1 MFPLSHDSAAATAL
15 AATMAVHSVIHFQ
28 NIVGREGK
36 KMVKRVSHSKRKCSD
51 ANENGLW
58 RFAEQ
63 KRCEKDDGADHDLR
77 AEIQL
82 LKYVQM

>member
-28 NIVGREGK
+28 NIGGMGRGK
-36 KMVKRVSHSKRKCSD
+36 KDGVKESVT
-51 ANENGLW
+51 
-58 RFAEQ
+58 Q
-63 KRCEKDDGADHDLR
+63 KRNVRMQMKMDFGDLPNKKDVGHFLR